1 MGQGLG
7 QAQNP
12 EVGAEPFEAEN
23 KRKVLKSCD
32 FRTFMAKV
40 HEVDTILQETAM
52 QQLFTGK
59 MEALT
64 RRQAP
69 PKR

>member
-1 MGQGLG
+1 
-7 QAQNP
+7 
-12 EVGAEPFEAEN
+12 
-23 KRKVLKSCD
+23 
-32 FRTFMAKV
+32 MAKV